1 MKITRF
7 LLPTL
12 VVALLGVVAMA
23 QVQFQQ
29 TDFAVGDFR
38 DADKIQETCAA
49 PASASFFCNRF
60 ETVLTRIPT
69 KGVDF
74 FFDRAGH
81 LVAAFAKQ
89 QKGQRLRNY
98 SVDARQNLI
107 PFESATPGGALM
119 VAGEFLDPVEVEGN
133 WVQLNQ
139 TTYLGQFRYRVGD
152 FEVDKLVRVSN
163 VSHTFELELTVTRV
177 PAEATVEG
185 EGSSEGAGV
194 GGEGLA
200 ISLVFPGVAGQAAP
214 TIKVGQGSSFSL
226 NPLSQPVADPT
237 YISLQSKD
245 IKGIFSFRLNPG
257 FAIVIRPGE
266 DSLDGLNAL
275 ALPPRSVAMQ
285 RILAP
290 NEAEVVFDLEV
301 YTGANELVRY
311 YQEEYYQLPGLF
323 GPNILGQLSIG
334 IIKVL
339 ELIHEYVPSWGL
351 SIIVLTLL
359 FRVLV
364 WPLISVQTKSMFGM
378 QKLQPQIQAL
388 QKKHKDDREK
398 LSQETMKLYREA
410 GVNPAG
416 GCLPI
421 LLQMPLF
428 IILWRIFVSFEFN
441 EGFLWLPD
449 LGQPDRLYILPILYV
464 GVMLAQSFFA
474 AKGNPSSLRQQIIIN
489 LVFAF
494 IIINFPAGVIL
505 YFVVS
510 MLVQVFQYW
519 LISRNQSALAPAKA
533 K

>member
-1 MKITRF
+1 MKITRS
-7 LLPTL
+7 LLPAL

-23 QVQFQQ
+23 RVQFQP

-60 ETVLTRIPT
+60 ETPLTRIPT

-107 PFESATPGGALM
+107 PFESTTPGGALM

-133 WVQLNQ
+133 WVQFDQ
-139 TTYLGQFRYRVGD
+139 TTYLGKFRYRVGD

-163 VSHTFELELTVTRV
+163 VSHTFGLELTVTRV

-185 EGSSEGAGV
+185 EDAGV
-194 GGEGLA
+194 GAEGLTVN
-200 ISLVFPGVAGQAAP
+200 LVFPGVAGQAAP
-214 TIKVGQGSSFSL
+214 TIKVGQGASFSL

-237 YISLQSKD
+237 YISLQSNNRN
-245 IKGIFSFRLNPG
+245 SG
-257 FAIVIRPGE
+257 FAIVIRP
-266 DSLDGLNAL
+266 DSLDRLTAL
-275 ALPPRSVAMQ
+275 ALPPRSVALQ
-285 RILAP
+285 KVLAP
-290 NEAEVVFDLEV
+290 NEAEVVFGLEV
-301 YTGANELVRY
+301 YTGPNELVRY
-311 YQEEYYQLPGLF
+311 YQEEHDQLPGLF
-323 GPNILGQLSIG
+323 RPNILGRLSIG
-334 IIKVL
+334 IIQVL
-339 ELIHEYVPSWGL
+339 EFIHEYVPSWGL
-351 SIIVLTLL
+351 SIVVLTLL

-364 WPLISVQTKSMFGM
+364 WPLISVQTRSMFGM

-388 QKKHKDDREK
+388 QKKHKDNREK

-428 IILWRIFVSFEFN
+428 IILWRVFVNFEFN

-449 LGQPDRLYILPILYV
+449 LGQPDPLYILPILYV

-494 IIINFPAGVIL
+494 IILSFPAGVIL

-510 MLVQVFQYW
+510 MLVQVLQYW
-519 LISRNQSALAPAKA
+519 LISRNQPALAPAKA

>member
-1 MKITRF
+1 MKIARS
-7 LLPTL
+7 LLPAL

-23 QVQFQQ
+23 RVQFQP

-60 ETVLTRIPT
+60 ETPLTRIPT

-107 PFESATPGGALM
+107 PFESVAPGGALM

-133 WVQLNQ
+133 WVQLDQ
-139 TTYLGQFRYRVGD
+139 TTYLGKFRYRVGD

-177 PAEATVEG
+177 PAKATVEG

-214 TIKVGQGSSFSL
+214 TVKVGQGASFNL

-237 YISLQSKD
+237 YISLQSNNQN
-245 IKGIFSFRLNPG
+245 RG
-257 FAIVIRPGE
+257 FAIVIRPGG
-266 DSLDGLNAL
+266 SGLDGLNAL

-290 NEAEVVFDLEV
+290 NEAEVVFDLEI

-311 YQEEYYQLPGLF
+311 YQEGHNQLPGLF
-323 GPNILGQLSIG
+323 RPNILGRLSIS
-334 IIKVL
+334 IIQVL
-339 ELIHEYVPSWGL
+339 EFIHEYVHSWGL

-364 WPLISVQTKSMFGM
+364 WPLISVQTRSMFGM

-388 QKKHKDDREK
+388 QKKHKDNREK

-428 IILWRIFVSFEFN
+428 IILWRVFVNFEFD

-449 LGQPDRLYILPILYV
+449 LGQPDPLYILPILYV

-494 IIINFPAGVIL
+494 IILSFPAGVIL

-510 MLVQVFQYW
+510 MLVQVLQYW
-519 LISRNQSALAPAKA
+519 LISRNQPALAPAKA

>member
-1 MKITRF
+1 MKIARS
-7 LLPTL
+7 LLPALLT
-12 VVALLGVVAMA
+12 ALLGVVAVA
-23 QVQFQQ
+23 QVQFQP

-38 DADKIQETCAA
+38 DADKIQGTCAV

-60 ETVLTRIPT
+60 ETALTRIPT

-107 PFESATPGGALM
+107 PFESASPGGALM

-133 WVQLNQ
+133 WDPDPLDQNI
-139 TTYLGQFRYRVGD
+139 YLGQFRYRVGD

-177 PAEATVEG
+177 PAEATV
-185 EGSSEGAGV
+185 GA
-194 GGEGLA
+194 EGLA
-200 ISLVFPGVAGQAAP
+200 ISLVFPGVAGQATP
-214 TIKVGQGSSFSL
+214 TIKVGQGASFSL

-237 YISLQSKD
+237 YISLQSNNQN
-245 IKGIFSFRLNPG
+245 RG
-257 FAIVIRPGE
+257 FAIVIRPGGS
-266 DSLDGLNAL
+266 SLDGLNAL
-275 ALPPRSVAMQ
+275 ALPPRSVAIQ

-290 NEAEVVFDLEV
+290 NEAETMFDLEI

-311 YQEEYYQLPGLF
+311 YQEGYYQVGRDQFPGLF
-323 GPNILGQLSIG
+323 RPNILGRLSIS
-334 IIKVL
+334 IIQVL
-339 ELIHEYVPSWGL
+339 EFIYKYVHSWGL

-364 WPLISVQTKSMFGM
+364 WPLISVQTRSMFGM

-428 IILWRIFVSFEFN
+428 IILWRVFVNFEFD

-449 LGQPDRLYILPILYV
+449 LGQPDRLLILPILYV
-464 GVMLAQSFFA
+464 GVMLAQSFFS

-494 IIINFPAGVIL
+494 IIFQFPAGVIL

-510 MLVQVFQYW
+510 MLVQVLQYW
-519 LISRNQSALAPAKA
+519 LISRNQPALAPAKA